1 MLNNGNLTLSVV
13 NVGIIVQSTIPLP
26 AGWCHVVATKNGA
39 TSKLYINGSDVT
51 GTVSNITC
59 GTPGDDVSIGSAT
72 SAGVEF
78 WNGSIGQAA
87 VYNYALTPS
96 QVAKHYALGA
106 SAYSDVVIGDAPI
119 GYWKLGDP
127 PVLPT
132 ATIVFACGGDATTE
146 PNVASHWSTTAGTV
160 TKDTTHVRSGTS
172 ALKMTGSDFGK
183 VTHTL
188 TAGKRV
194 LVARFSV
201 WVPSIPVAG
210 STILQWNDGVATR
223 QLFIDPDTFI
233 YMDFGI
239 SERRSR
245 STSG

>member
-1 MLNNGNLTLSVV
+1 MCSRWRRGSIEGRQGASRGIVSCGDAEGYLRLLNNGNLTLSVV

-160 TKDTTHVRSGTS
+160 TKDTTHVRSGHQR
-172 ALKMTGSDFGK
+172 AQD
-183 VTHTL
+183 
-188 TAGKRV
+188 
-194 LVARFSV
+194 
-201 WVPSIPVAG
+201 
-210 STILQWNDGVATR
+210 DGVGLR
-223 QLFIDPDTFI
+223 QGHPHPD
-233 YMDFGI
+233 GW
-239 SERRSR
+239 
-245 STSG
+245 